1 MNNQLLLVRLIA
13 NYSTT
18 QYFINKSPSLLS
30 IVPVENPMKLKLLI
44 YKKKQK
50 KQIPLDQRTL
60 RFRQRFGLFILPF
73 SSLIL

>member
-13 NYSTT
+13 NFSTT
-18 QYFINKSPSLLS
+18 QFFINKSPSLLS